1 MNLTPEQ
8 KARLDINVAL
18 VAAAGPC
25 RTVKPATWPPGAVD
39 TASTTPLSTRRK
51 ASTEVSAIATQF

>member
-1 MNLTPEQ
+1 MNLMPEK

-18 VAAAGPC
+18 VAMAGSC
-25 RTVKPATWPPGAVD
+25 RTVKPAAWLPGAVA
-39 TASTTPLSTRRK
+39 TANTTPLSTRRQ

>member
-1 MNLTPEQ
+1 MNLMPEQ

-25 RTVKPATWPPGAVD
+25 RTVKPATWPLGAVA
-39 TASTTPLSTRRK
+39 TANTTPLSTK
-51 ASTEVSAIATQF
+51 KETNIAVCLIATQF

>member
-1 MNLTPEQ
+1 MNLMPEQ

-25 RTVKPATWPPGAVD
+25 RTVKPATWPPGAVA
-39 TASTTPLSTRRK
+39 TANTKPLSTK
-51 ASTEVSAIATQF
+51 KETNIAVCLIATKF